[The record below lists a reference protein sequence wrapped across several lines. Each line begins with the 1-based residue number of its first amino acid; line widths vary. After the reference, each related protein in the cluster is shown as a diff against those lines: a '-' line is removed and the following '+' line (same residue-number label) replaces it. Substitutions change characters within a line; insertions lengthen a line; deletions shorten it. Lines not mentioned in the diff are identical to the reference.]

1 MSDLWFWLMSS
12 PILRFC
18 SSMRELFSNTS
29 FFRHSFSWINDRS
42 VHWVLRT
49 VNEGSIDRSL
59 QITCMILWM
68 LCMIMAVSMDMFDK
82 PNETLPCF
90 CRSSIWKRKRDFS
103 KGCSSVKWSY
113 LQLSA
118 NYVPTFED
126 KWSSLSPTFPTANR
140 ISVLCCRASVIKK
153 DVTSLDP

>member
-1 MSDLWFWLMSS
+1 MLLIFQFYPITRLLKCLHMLLFLSGALWYIVKPYFKPEHLKKEIEDTKTIIQKGKMAYIMSDLWFWLMSS

-29 FFRHSFSWINDRS
+29 FFRHSFSWIND

-59 QITCMILWM
+59 RITCMILWM

-90 CRSSIWKRKRDFS
+90 CRSSI
-103 KGCSSVKWSY
+103 
-113 LQLSA
+113 
-118 NYVPTFED
+118 
-126 KWSSLSPTFPTANR
+126 
-140 ISVLCCRASVIKK
+140 
-153 DVTSLDP
+153 